1 MEGES
6 NGASSWQGLVNKP
19 VYSSEG
25 QEIGIVP
32 AIQPQHLVVS
42 FGPITPDKYIIPK
55 SSIKMFKDGV
65 VYIHENFKAVDKNYK
80 FE

>member
-1 MEGES
+1 MEDTIKGITDWE
-6 NGASSWQGLVNKP
+6 GLVNKP
-19 VYSSEG
+19 LLTSDGTEV
-25 QEIGIVP
+25 GIISAV
-32 AIQPQHLVVS
+32 QPEKLVVS
-42 FGPITPDKYIIPK
+42 HGPITPDKYIIPK